1 MIDDVVS
8 LDWGFL
14 TTALHIHALFPF
26 TIVTIFTMVTIFAIV
41 NIAMHWLVTI
51 VIITRKHVEGRTD
64 EKGVEVG
71 YNVTM
76 LPKRIR

>member
-1 MIDDVVS
+1 MIDDAVS

-26 TIVTIFTMVTIFAIV
+26 TIVTIFTIV
-41 NIAMHWLVTI
+41 NIAMHCLVTI

-64 EKGVEVG
+64 EDGVEVG